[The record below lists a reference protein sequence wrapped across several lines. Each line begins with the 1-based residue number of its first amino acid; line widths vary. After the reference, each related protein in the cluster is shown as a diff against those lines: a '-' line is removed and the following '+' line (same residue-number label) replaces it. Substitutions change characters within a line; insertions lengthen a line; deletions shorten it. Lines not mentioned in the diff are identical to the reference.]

1 MSRRGLGRGLG
12 ALIPEIGP
20 VDREQVQELP
30 LDRIRPNPRQPR
42 KAFAPE
48 ALEELAASIREHGVV
63 QPVLVRPVDGG
74 YELVAGERRW
84 RAARAAGLERIP
96 AVVREITPA
105 KAMEIALIEN
115 LQREDLNPLEEAEA
129 YRVLLEEHGLSHEE
143 LARRLG
149 KSRPQI
155 SNTLRLL
162 QLPQPVQALVASG
175 VLSMG
180 HAKVLLGVED
190 PQRQAELATRATRDG
205 LSVRALEQ
213 EIERLRERPARG
225 RGGRPRREGGG
236 RRDPEI
242 VALEARL
249 RERFGTPVRI
259 HPGQPRGR
267 IEIHYFGNEDLT
279 RLVDALLGA
288 PETGGAPGPGT
299 SRDPFPV

>member
-1 MSRRGLGRGLG
+1 MSKKGLGRGLG
-12 ALIPEIGP
+12 ALIPEVGP
-20 VDREQVQELP
+20 VDREQIQELP
-30 LDRIRPNPRQPR
+30 LERIRPNPRQPR
-42 KAFAPE
+42 KEFAPE
-48 ALEELAASIREHGVV
+48 ALAELAASIREHGVV

-96 AVVREITPA
+96 AVVRDISPA

-115 LQREDLNPLEEAEA
+115 LQREDLNPVEQAEA
-129 YRVLLEEHGLSHEE
+129 YRTLLEEHGLSHEE

-155 SNTLRLL
+155 TNTLRLL
-162 QLPQPVQALVASG
+162 QLPRPVQALVASG
-175 VLSMG
+175 ALSVG

-190 PQRQAELATRATRDG
+190 PQRQEQLAARASQDG

-213 EIERLRERPARG
+213 EVERLRTRPAPT
-225 RGGRPRREGGG
+225 RGGRPRREG
-236 RRDPEI
+236 RERTDPEL

-267 IEIHYFGNEDLT
+267 IEIHYFGDEDLA
-279 RLVDALLGA
+279 RLIDALLGGLEA
-288 PETGGAPGPGT
+288 GEPSRPGT